1 MFYKLMSNGI
11 VVDLLREIC
20 YVRYLPKTKRWIGT
34 EGLSAHGI
42 LGSDKNTIYHLDG
55 RSCPCE
61 TLHPQVIIEQIS
73 EEEYNKFS
81 NEIALRKKENEQ
93 LINRIDALEATLAYQ
108 NTLIEKLLQ
117 KFEG

>member
-11 VVDLLREIC
+11 VVDLLREIY
-20 YVRYLPKTKRWIGT
+20 YVRYLPKAKRWIGT

-61 TLHPQVIIEQIS
+61 TSYPHVIVEQIT
-73 EEEYNKFS
+73 EEEYNKFAG
-81 NEIALRKKENEQ
+81 EIALRKKENEQ
-93 LINRIDALEATLAYQ
+93 LTSRIEALEATLAYQ
-108 NTLIEKLLQ
+108 NNLIERLLQ
-117 KFEG
+117 KLEG